1 MTTVAA
7 ARIASRLVCMAAP
20 RRESIRGSVPR
31 GDRLPAPKPE
41 HYEPEHVADPAAPR
55 AVIDYALHR
64 RAALRAIFG
73 GGGLTSEHLEAD
85 PYLLRA
91 AKHHG
96 EAAGDCPVCRAPG
109 LVTVTY
115 VYGDELGPYSGRVR
129 TADELARMAP
139 QFGRFRAYVV
149 EVCQRCSWNFLVRQF
164 TLGDG
169 QPRRPLGTPR
179 DLLD

>member
-1 MTTVAA
+1 
-7 ARIASRLVCMAAP
+7 MAAP

-31 GDRLPAPKPE
+31 GERLPAPKPE
-41 HYEPEHVADPAAPR
+41 RYEPEHVVDPAAPR
-55 AVIDYALHR
+55 AVIDYALNR
-64 RAALRAIFG
+64 RAALREIFG

-96 EAAGDCPVCRAPG
+96 EPAGACPVCKAEG

-115 VYGDELGPYSGRVR
+115 VYGDELGPYAGRVR
-129 TADELARMAP
+129 TAEELARMAT

-149 EVCQRCSWNFLVRQF
+149 EVCQRCSWNFLTRQF

-179 DLLD
+179 DVLD